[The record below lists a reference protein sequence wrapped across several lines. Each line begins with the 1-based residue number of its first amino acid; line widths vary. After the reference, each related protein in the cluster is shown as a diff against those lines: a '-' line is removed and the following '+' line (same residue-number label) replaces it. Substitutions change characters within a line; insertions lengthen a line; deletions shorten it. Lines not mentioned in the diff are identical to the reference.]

1 MCFAATLNE
10 RWPLLKLPQAVHS
23 ELKFRPPLRQGLAG
37 NGMMDQVGS
46 VGLITALAFAIY
58 AVIAGV
64 TGGKLRSLRITRSAE
79 RATLGFFVMITVSVI
94 ALEYLI
100 LTNNFHSAYVAEHSN
115 RDLPV
120 YYKIPVLWA
129 GQQGSLLFWT
139 WLLSI
144 YGGLAVFLNRNKNRQ
159 LMPWVVSFIMGVG
172 VFFTGLTAFVA
183 NPFTELSLVNAGK
196 LIPFTA
202 PDGNGLNPALQ
213 YPSMVIHPPMLYLGY
228 VGMVVP
234 FAFGMAALVTKQLGD
249 NWIRATRR
257 WTMVPW
263 MFLGFGIIL
272 GGHWAYDVLGWG
284 GYWAWD
290 PVENASLLPWLSGTA
305 FLHSVMVQEKRG
317 MLKVWNVALV
327 ITTFFLSI
335 FGTFL
340 TRSGI
345 VQSVHAFAESDIGLY
360 FAVFLGVTLA
370 VSLTLLFLRL
380 DYLKSENRLDSIVSR
395 ESGFLFNNW
404 ILLAAVFAVL
414 WGTIFPVISKA
425 VEGRTI
431 TVGPPYFNKVVIP
444 MGMLLLF
451 LTGAGPLLAWR
462 KTSFESLKRNFT
474 VPLSIALVTGVVLF
488 LAGIHH
494 FYSWMSLFLASF
506 VAACVLGEFYKGA
519 RTRQLTSSE
528 SFFTALYRL
537 TMRNTRR
544 YGGYIIHLGMVM
556 LFVGWAGLAFKTHV
570 KGLMG
575 EGDLLRAGPYLVRC
589 NMLTGGDT
597 PNYTYQ
603 QADLTILK
611 NGNAYTTLKPE
622 RRFYK
627 ASQQPISH
635 VAIRPTLAQDLY
647 VVLAGQD
654 PASGKAVIEVF
665 INPLVQWVW
674 LGGLVVF
681 LGSLLALVPSRVERE
696 MAEIRKAQSAAFE
709 LRDAF

>member
-1 MCFAATLNE
+1 
-10 RWPLLKLPQAVHS
+10 
-23 ELKFRPPLRQGLAG
+23 
-37 NGMMDQVGS
+37 MMDQVGS
-46 VGLITALAFAIY
+46 VGLIGALAFGIY
-58 AVIAGV
+58 AVIAGI
-64 TGGKLRSLRITRSAE
+64 TGGKSRSMRITRSAE
-79 RATLGFFVMITVSVI
+79 RATLGFFVMITVSVV

-100 LTNNFHSAYVAEHSN
+100 LANNFHAAYVAEHSN
-115 RDLPV
+115 RDLPI
-120 YYKIPVLWA
+120 YYKIPVLWS
-129 GQQGSLLFWT
+129 GQEGSLLFWT

-172 VFFTGLTAFVA
+172 VFFTGLTTFVA
-183 NPFTELSLVNAGK
+183 NPFNKLSLAEAGK

-234 FAFGMAALVTKQLGD
+234 FAFGMSALVTKQLGD
-249 NWIRATRR
+249 NWIRTTRR
-257 WTMVPW
+257 WMMVPW

-290 PVENASLLPWLSGTA
+290 PVENASLLPWLAGTA

-317 MLKVWNVALV
+317 MLKVWNVVLV

-335 FGTFL
+335 LGTFL

-345 VQSVHAFAESDIGLY
+345 VQSVHAFAESNIGPY
-360 FAVFLGVTLA
+360 FAVFLGVILA
-370 VSLTLLFLRL
+370 VSLTLVFLRL
-380 DYLKSENRLDSIVSR
+380 EYLKSENRLDSIVSR

-431 TVGPPYFNKVVIP
+431 TVGPPYFDKVVVP

-474 VPLSIALVTGVVLF
+474 VPLSIAALTGAILF
-488 LAGIHH
+488 FAGIRHL
-494 FYSWMSLFLASF
+494 YAWMSLFLAAF

-519 RTRQLTSSE
+519 RTRQQTSGE
-528 SFFTALYRL
+528 NFFTAIYRL

-544 YGGYIIHLGMVM
+544 YGGYVIHLGVVM
-556 LFVGWAGLAFKTHV
+556 LFIGWAGLAFKTHV

-575 EGDLLRAGPYLVRC
+575 EGDLLRAGPYLLRC

-603 QADLTILK
+603 QADITVVK
-611 NGNAYTTLKPE
+611 NGQAYTTLAPE

-635 VAIRPTLAQDLY
+635 VAIRPTMAQDLY

-665 INPLVQWVW
+665 VNPLVQWVW

-681 LGSLLALVPSRVERE
+681 LGSLLALIPSRVERE
-696 MAEIRKAQSAAFE
+696 MAEIRKAQSAALE
-709 LRDAF
+709 LRDAL